1 MNTLTLNK
9 KITWIDIEKP
19 TENDV
24 DFLRENFNFHELVLN
39 EIIPDTIRTKVDVY
53 DDYFYLVLHF
63 PAFDKATRSTR
74 SQELDILVNNNTII
88 TLHKEAIIPLKSI
101 FDQFNLYEEEKQKYI
116 SEADGPA
123 KMLYHLIDSLL
134 NSCFP
139 KLDHISENIDQA
151 ERAIFQDEEKNMIR
165 EVSIIKRDIL
175 DFRRA
180 LKPQRQILESL
191 EVTVIKFFGENYKP
205 FFNDLL
211 GHHMRIWDNLENYK
225 ELTESLES
233 TNATLFSSKLNETI
247 RILTIFTALL
257 MPISIIVG
265 VFGMNVI
272 VPFQSHPQGFI
283 IILSL
288 ATLTILSIYLYFKKK
303 KIF

>member
-19 TENDV
+19 TKNDV

-265 VFGMNVI
+265 IFGMNVI

-288 ATLTILSIYLYFKKK
+288 ATLIILSIYLYFKKK